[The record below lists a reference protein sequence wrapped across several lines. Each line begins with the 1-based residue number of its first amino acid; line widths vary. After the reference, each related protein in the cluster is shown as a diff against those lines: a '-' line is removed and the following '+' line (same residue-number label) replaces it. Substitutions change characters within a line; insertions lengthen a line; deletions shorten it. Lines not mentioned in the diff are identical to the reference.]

1 MPKGQWI
8 KIKQYKQ
15 AKIKVQQ
22 NSSQSLEDTKK
33 FVTKLHNLFKITLKY
48 D

>member
-15 AKIKVQQ
+15 AKTKVQQ
-22 NSSQSLEDTKK
+22 NSSQSLEDTKNLSQSYIT
-33 FVTKLHNLFKITLKY
+33 FLRLH
-48 D
+48 